1 MPLNFNELSV
11 GMYTLV
17 MQAGATRQTL
27 KVIRQ

>member
-1 MPLNFNELSV
+1 MPLNLSELPA